1 LATKRRKLK
10 DLEDKAKVVAD
21 APAQAKAV
29 TPKLKGDLNQR
40 KQAIED
46 MRDNLNTAEN
56 ITTIFKKFPPARVK
70 LSDSWMRN
78 VFLVD
83 HTGVERGA
91 LYLRGFTSKE

>member
-1 LATKRRKLK
+1 LK

-21 APAQAKAV
+21 APAQAKVV
-29 TPKLKGDLNQR
+29 TPKLKGGLNQR

-70 LSDSWMRN
+70 LSDSWVRN
-78 VFLVD
+78 VFLID
-83 HTGVERGA
+83 HTEVERGA